1 MSTDP
6 NCDKC
11 GGSGTVTTMT
21 ESGLIRRG
29 NCGC

>member
-1 MSTDP
+1 MNTDP

-11 GGSGTVTTMT
+11 GGTGKITTLT

-29 NCGC
+29 NCDC